1 MRFLASLT
9 RKKEENQGCKKE
21 KHRKTVL
28 RYDRFYCIPQMR
40 YIGWRGDHIVISMN
54 CIPSGKQV
62 RRAREKRLITVFRE
76 AMSRIASRSR
86 RVYRADDMRHK
97 SGRGMRCAG
106 QKLGYGFKVCTDLL
120 VYLRTTAIP
129 RCALHTR
136 YTNPLHEK
144 YSCKS
149 ARIFTCKW
157 VRFCAEH
164 KKRDRHHKRVSV
176 SFLG

>member
-1 MRFLASLT
+1 MASAPLDT
-9 RKKEENQGCKKE
+9 SDEAIREKSRGRQAYRDFCMKARK
-21 KHRKTVL
+21 
-28 RYDRFYCIPQMR
+28 
-40 YIGWRGDHIVISMN
+40 
-54 CIPSGKQV
+54 
-62 RRAREKRLITVFRE
+62 KRLITVFRE

-86 RVYRADDMRHK
+86 RVNRADDMRHK

-106 QKLGYGFKVCTDLL
+106 QKLGYGFKVCTNLHE
-120 VYLRTTAIP
+120 YLRTTAIP

-136 YTNPLHEK
+136 YTNLLHEK

-164 KKRDRHHKRVSV
+164 KKRDRHPFVVSV
-176 SFLG
+176 SFLGEPFSS

>member
-1 MRFLASLT
+1 MTVFFKSIRQQFAVFSPSKRKKKPSCAYILLQSIVEKMRFWALLT

-106 QKLGYGFKVCTDLL
+106 QK
-120 VYLRTTAIP
+120 
-129 RCALHTR
+129 
-136 YTNPLHEK
+136 
-144 YSCKS
+144 
-149 ARIFTCKW
+149 
-157 VRFCAEH
+157 
-164 KKRDRHHKRVSV
+164 
-176 SFLG
+176 